1 MPVQRIYFN
10 ANTSS
15 SPYGHTQATSDT
27 RGAIMSMFSG
37 LHFQKSP
44 FEVTIRSIKF
54 WHVVA
59 DARIGAMAVEPRS
72 GAGVFYRMHAL

>member
-1 MPVQRIYFN
+1 
-10 ANTSS
+10 
-15 SPYGHTQATSDT
+15 
-27 RGAIMSMFSG
+27 MSMFSG

-59 DARIGAMAVEPRS
+59 DARIEAMAVEPKSGRGVLSHARS
-72 GAGVFYRMHAL
+72 VGFHAARYCGP